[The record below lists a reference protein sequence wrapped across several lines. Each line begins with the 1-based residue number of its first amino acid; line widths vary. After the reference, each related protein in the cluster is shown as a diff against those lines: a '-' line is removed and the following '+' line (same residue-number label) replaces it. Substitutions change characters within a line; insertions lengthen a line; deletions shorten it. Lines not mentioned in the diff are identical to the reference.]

1 MNENNQTVREYG
13 WDDEITQSGSEWVL
27 LPNGKYPFEVL
38 SFERGRFGG
47 SAKLP
52 PCNMA
57 ILKIRI
63 DGGTQGTVTLDHRL
77 YLHSKTEGLLSA
89 FFESVGLKKKDE
101 PMRMNWAAVPGAHG
115 LCKLEI
121 HEWTRS
127 DGSTGQNNQIQ
138 KFLPPEEPKFAPPA
152 QQHPWQNGAF

>member
-1 MNENNQTVREYG
+1 MSEYTTQEHEYG
-13 WDDEITQSGSEWVL
+13 WDDEITQSGSGDWTL
-27 LPNGKYPFEVL
+27 LPAGKYPFTVL
-38 SFERGRFGG
+38 SFERGRFNG

-57 ILKIRI
+57 TLKIQV
-63 DGGTQGTVTLDHRL
+63 DGGAQGKVTLDHRL

-121 HEWTRS
+121 HEWTKK
-127 DGSTGQNNQIQ
+127 DGTPGQSNQIQ
-138 KFLPPEEPKFAPPA
+138 KFLPPEEPKFAP
-152 QQHPWQNGAF
+152 QQAWQKGAF